1 MIIRYVNSEG
11 VEVILNKEPYKV
23 LMSDLT
29 DYDNVEIESNGK
41 IARFIKEITER
52 KLNIDIISSSKETTQ
67 ELCNKLNELFEKDI
81 YNDVAGKI
89 YINDYYMRCFIK
101 SCKKSKRGNGVIRSY
116 EYTLITDYPFWIKET
131 TYQYSKRGNGVIR
144 SYEYTLITDY
154 PFWIKETTYQY
165 LAEPPEAVKYT
176 DLETGIMFPEFP
188 FDFAPVR
195 GEKILEN
202 PSFTDSNFIM
212 TIYGFAESPQVSIAG
227 HPYRVETTVYE
238 GERLIIDS
246 KKGTV
251 KKIGRLGEVVDCYN
265 ARQKDYSVFQKIPPG
280 LNVFQWSGGFGVDIT
295 LFDERSEP
303 KCSL

>member
-1 MIIRYVNSEG
+1 MIIRHVNSEG

-41 IARFIKEITER
+41 IAGFTKEITER

-67 ELCNKLNELFEKDI
+67 ELCNKLNEVFEKDI

-131 TYQYSKRGNGVIR
+131 TYQY
-144 SYEYTLITDY
+144 
-154 PFWIKETTYQY
+154 

-176 DLETGIMFPEFP
+176 DLEAGIMFPEFP

-202 PSFTDSNFIM
+202 PSFAESNFIM
-212 TIYGFAESPQVSIAG
+212 TIYGFAEGPQVSIAG
-227 HPYRVETTVYE
+227 HPYRVETTIYE
-238 GERLIIDS
+238 GERLVIDS

-265 ARQKDYSVFQKIPPG
+265 ARQKDYSVFEKIPAG
-280 LNVFQWSGGFGVDIT
+280 LNVFQWSGGFGIDIT

-303 KCSL
+303 KWSL

>member
-1 MIIRYVNSEG
+1 MIIRHVNSEG

-23 LMSDLT
+23 LVSDLT

-41 IARFIKEITER
+41 IAGFVKEITER

-67 ELCNKLNELFEKDI
+67 ELCNKLNAVFEKDI

-131 TYQYSKRGNGVIR
+131 TYQY
-144 SYEYTLITDY
+144 
-154 PFWIKETTYQY
+154 

-176 DLETGIMFPEFP
+176 DLETGIMFLEFP

-195 GEKILEN
+195 GEKILGN
-202 PSFTDSNFIM
+202 QSFTDSNFIM
-212 TIYGFAESPQVSIAG
+212 TIYGFVESPQVSIAG

-238 GERLIIDS
+238 GERLVIDS

-280 LNVFQWSGGFGVDIT
+280 LNVFQWSGGFGIDIT

>member
-1 MIIRYVNSEG
+1 MIIRHVNSEG

-23 LMSDLT
+23 LVSDLT

-41 IARFIKEITER
+41 IAGFIKEITER

-131 TYQYSKRGNGVIR
+131 TYQY
-144 SYEYTLITDY
+144 
-154 PFWIKETTYQY
+154 

-202 PSFTDSNFIM
+202 QSFTDSNFIM

-238 GERLIIDS
+238 GERLVIDS

-251 KKIGRLGEVVDCYN
+251 KKI
-265 ARQKDYSVFQKIPPG
+265 
-280 LNVFQWSGGFGVDIT
+280 
-295 LFDERSEP
+295 
-303 KCSL
+303 

>member
-1 MIIRYVNSEG
+1 MIIRCVNSEG

-41 IARFIKEITER
+41 IAGFIKEITER

-67 ELCNKLNELFEKDI
+67 ELCNKLNEVFEKDI

-101 SCKKSKRGNGVIRSY
+101 SCKKG
-116 EYTLITDYPFWIKET
+116 
-131 TYQYSKRGNGVIR
+131 KRGNGVIR

-165 LAEPPEAVKYT
+165 LPEPPETVKYT
-176 DLETGIMFPEFP
+176 ELETDIMFPEFP

-202 PSFTDSNFIM
+202 PSFAESNFVM

-238 GERLIIDS
+238 GERLVIDS
-246 KKGTV
+246 KKGTI

-265 ARQKDYSVFQKIPPG
+265 ARQKDYSVFKKIPAG

>member
-29 DYDNVEIESNGK
+29 DYDSVEVEHNGK
-41 IARFIKEITER
+41 IACFTKEITER
-52 KLNIDIISSSKETTQ
+52 ALNIDIISNSKEATQ
-67 ELCNKLNELFEKDI
+67 ELCNKLNEVFEKDI

-131 TYQYSKRGNGVIR
+131 TYQY
-144 SYEYTLITDY
+144 L
-154 PFWIKETTYQY
+154 P
-165 LAEPPEAVKYT
+165 EPPEAVKYT
-176 DLETGIMFPEFP
+176 ELENGIMFPEFP

-195 GEKILEN
+195 GEKILGN

-212 TIYGFAESPQVSIAG
+212 TIYGFAESPQVSISG

-238 GERLIIDS
+238 GERLVIDS

-265 ARQKDYSVFQKIPPG
+265 ARQKDYSVFKKIPAG

>member
-11 VEVILNKEPYKV
+11 AEVILNKEPYKV

-41 IARFIKEITER
+41 IAGFVKEITER

-67 ELCNKLNELFEKDI
+67 ELCNKLNAVFEKDI

-116 EYTLITDYPFWIKET
+116 EYTLITDYP
-131 TYQYSKRGNGVIR
+131 Y
-144 SYEYTLITDY
+144 
-154 PFWIKETTYQY
+154 WIKETTYQY

-176 DLETGIMFPEFP
+176 ELEEGIMFPEFP

-202 PSFTDSNFIM
+202 PSFADSNFILA
-212 TIYGFAESPQVSIAG
+212 IYGFVENPQIAIAG
-227 HPYRVETTVYE
+227 HPYRVETTIYE
-238 GERLIIDS
+238 GERLVIDS
-246 KKGTV
+246 LTHTV
-251 KKIGRLGEVVDCYN
+251 QKIGRLGEITNLYN
-265 ARQKDYSVFQKIPPG
+265 ARDKHYSVFKKIPPG
-280 LNVFQWSGGFGVDIT
+280 MNTFQWSGGFGVDIT

-303 KCSL
+303 KWSL

>member
-23 LMSDLT
+23 LVSDLT

-41 IARFIKEITER
+41 IAGFVKEITER

-67 ELCNKLNELFEKDI
+67 ELCNKLNAVFEKDI

-131 TYQYSKRGNGVIR
+131 TYQY
-144 SYEYTLITDY
+144 
-154 PFWIKETTYQY
+154 

-176 DLETGIMFPEFP
+176 DLETGIMFLEFP

-195 GEKILEN
+195 GEKILGN
-202 PSFTDSNFIM
+202 QSFTDSNFIM
-212 TIYGFAESPQVSIAG
+212 TIYGFVESPQVSIAG

-238 GERLIIDS
+238 GERLVIDS

-280 LNVFQWSGGFGVDIT
+280 LNVFQWSGGFGIDIT

>member
-1 MIIRYVNSEG
+1 MIIKYVNSENKEI
-11 VEVILNKEPYKV
+11 VLNKKPYKV
-23 LMSDLT
+23 LLSDLT
-29 DYDNVEIESNGK
+29 DYEWEIIENNNKIICFTKDIVE
-41 IARFIKEITER
+41 KE
-52 KLNIDIISSSKETTQ
+52 LNIDIISSSKETTQ

-101 SCKKSKRGNGVIRSY
+101 SCKK
-116 EYTLITDYPFWIKET
+116 
-131 TYQYSKRGNGVIR
+131 SKRGNGVIR

-280 LNVFQWSGGFGVDIT
+280 LNVFQWSGGFGIDIT

>member
-1 MIIRYVNSEG
+1 MDIFYENHIGERIDLNSENI
-11 VEVILNKEPYKV
+11 ILQYQEFFNYSWDATIRNRKIKGFKRDSATLPVTVAVTAETEDEY
-23 LMSDLT
+23 LQI
-29 DYDNVEIESNGK
+29 IEEFY
-41 IARFIKEITER
+41 R
-52 KLNIDIISSSKETTQ
+52 II
-67 ELCNKLNELFEKDI
+67 EKDI
-81 YNDVAGKI
+81 LAVAPGKL
-89 YINDYYMRCFIK
+89 YINEYYLRCYISGDIK
-101 SCKKSKRGNGVIRSY
+101 QDAFKGILFQIKNL
-116 EYTLITDYPFWIKET
+116 TL
-131 TYQYSKRGNGVIR
+131 V
-144 SYEYTLITDY
+144 TDY

-165 LAEPPEAVKYT
+165 LPESPNQVDYAT
-176 DLETGIMFPEFP
+176 LEKGILFPEFP

-227 HPYRVETTVYE
+227 HPHRVETTVYE
-238 GERLIIDS
+238 GERLVIDS

-265 ARQKDYSVFQKIPPG
+265 ARQKDYSVFQKIPAG
-280 LNVFQWSGGFGVDIT
+280 LNVFQWSGGFGIDIT

>member
-41 IARFIKEITER
+41 IAGFVKEITER

-67 ELCNKLNELFEKDI
+67 ELCNKLNAVFEKDI

-101 SCKKSKRGNGVIRSY
+101 SCKK
-116 EYTLITDYPFWIKET
+116 
-131 TYQYSKRGNGVIR
+131 SKRGNGVIR

-195 GEKILEN
+195 GEKILGN
-202 PSFTDSNFIM
+202 QSFTDSNFIM
-212 TIYGFAESPQVSIAG
+212 TIYGFVESPQVSIAG

-238 GERLIIDS
+238 GERLVIDS

-265 ARQKDYSVFQKIPPG
+265 ARQKDYSVFEKIPAG
-280 LNVFQWSGGFGVDIT
+280 LNVFQWSGGFGIDIT
-295 LFDERSEP
+295 LLDERSEP

>member
-1 MIIRYVNSEG
+1 MIIRHVNSEG
-11 VEVILNKEPYKV
+11 AEVILNKEPYKV
-23 LMSDLT
+23 LVSDLT

-41 IARFIKEITER
+41 IAGFIKEITER

-67 ELCNKLNELFEKDI
+67 ELCNKLNEVFEKDI
-81 YNDVAGKI
+81 YNNVAGKI

-131 TYQYSKRGNGVIR
+131 TYQY
-144 SYEYTLITDY
+144 
-154 PFWIKETTYQY
+154 

-176 DLETGIMFPEFP
+176 DLEAGIMFPEFP

-202 PSFTDSNFIM
+202 PSFAESNFIM

-238 GERLIIDS
+238 GERLVIDS

-265 ARQKDYSVFQKIPPG
+265 ARQKDYSVFKKIPAG
-280 LNVFQWSGGFGVDIT
+280 LNVFQWSGGFGIDIT
-295 LFDERSEP
+295 LFDERSEA

>member
-11 VEVILNKEPYKV
+11 VEVILNKESYKV
-23 LMSDLT
+23 LVSDLT
-29 DYDNVEIESNGK
+29 DYDNAEIENNGK
-41 IARFIKEITER
+41 IAGFIKEITER

-67 ELCNKLNELFEKDI
+67 ELCNKLNEVFEKDI
-81 YNDVAGKI
+81 YNNVAGKI

-101 SCKKSKRGNGVIRSY
+101 SCEKSKRGNGVIRSY

-131 TYQYSKRGNGVIR
+131 TYQY
-144 SYEYTLITDY
+144 
-154 PFWIKETTYQY
+154 P
-165 LAEPPEAVKYT
+165 AEPPEAVKYT
-176 DLETGIMFPEFP
+176 DLEAGIMFPEFP

-202 PSFTDSNFIM
+202 QSFTDSNFIM

-238 GERLIIDS
+238 GERLVIDS

-265 ARQKDYSVFQKIPPG
+265 ARQKDYSVFEKIPAG
-280 LNVFQWSGGFGVDIT
+280 LNVFQWSGGFGIDIT
-295 LFDERSEP
+295 LFNERSEP
-303 KCSL
+303 KWSL

>member
-41 IARFIKEITER
+41 IAGFIKEITER

-67 ELCNKLNELFEKDI
+67 ELCNKLNEVFEKDI

-131 TYQYSKRGNGVIR
+131 TYQY
-144 SYEYTLITDY
+144 L
-154 PFWIKETTYQY
+154 P
-165 LAEPPEAVKYT
+165 EPPEAVKYT
-176 DLETGIMFPEFP
+176 DLEAGIMFPEFP

-238 GERLIIDS
+238 GERLVIDS

-251 KKIGRLGEVVDCYN
+251 KKIGKLGEVVDCYN
-265 ARQKDYSVFQKIPPG
+265 ARQKDYSVFKKIPAG

>member
-1 MIIRYVNSEG
+1 MIIRYVNSED

-41 IARFIKEITER
+41 IAGFIKEITER

-67 ELCNKLNELFEKDI
+67 ELCNKLNEVFEKDI

-131 TYQYSKRGNGVIR
+131 TYQY
-144 SYEYTLITDY
+144 
-154 PFWIKETTYQY
+154 

-188 FDFAPVR
+188 FEFAPVR

-212 TIYGFAESPQVSIAG
+212 TIYGFVESPQVSIAG

-238 GERLIIDS
+238 GERLVIDS

-265 ARQKDYSVFQKIPPG
+265 ARQKDYSVFEKIPAG
-280 LNVFQWSGGFGVDIT
+280 LNVFQWSGGFGIDIT

>member
-41 IARFIKEITER
+41 IAGFIKEITER
-52 KLNIDIISSSKETTQ
+52 KLDIDIISSSKEITQ
-67 ELCNKLNELFEKDI
+67 ELCNKLNEVFEKDI

-131 TYQYSKRGNGVIR
+131 TYQY
-144 SYEYTLITDY
+144 L
-154 PFWIKETTYQY
+154 P
-165 LAEPPEAVKYT
+165 EPPEAVKYT
-176 DLETGIMFPEFP
+176 DLENGIMFPEFP

-238 GERLIIDS
+238 GERLVIDS

-280 LNVFQWSGGFGVDIT
+280 LNVFQWSGGFGIDIT

>member
-1 MIIRYVNSEG
+1 MVKYQNSTGEIYSLQEFG
-11 VEVILNKEPYKV
+11 VKIKNAKLHSYSWNAIEKKQRFGAIVRDFKKDAIEYKIE
-23 LMSDLT
+23 LRISGT
-29 DYDNVEIESNGK
+29 DNRKKEIENM
-41 IARFIKEITER
+41 
-52 KLNIDIISSSKETTQ
+52 
-67 ELCNKLNELFEKDI
+67 LFEAFERDI
-81 YNDVAGKI
+81 NAKHPGKLL
-89 YINDYYMRCFIK
+89 YDDYYIECYITASEISPDEHFGL
-101 SCKKSKRGNGVIRSY
+101 KK
-116 EYTLITDYPFWIKET
+116 TITAYCP
-131 TYQYSKRGNGVIR
+131 
-144 SYEYTLITDY
+144 Y

-202 PSFTDSNFIM
+202 PSFADSNFVM

-227 HPYRVETTVYE
+227 HPYRVEATIYE
-238 GERLIIDS
+238 GERLVIDS

-280 LNVFQWSGGFGVDIT
+280 LNVFQWSGGFGIDIT